1 MKTVHPDAPS
11 SEEFVQTLGRI
22 TWLMTLSNEYRNKN
36 ISFIEAH
43 ASAPLMFNQVR
54 IYLSGKQPIGAVTWA
69 YASPEVKAK
78 LEAGALLSLEDWRSG
93 PEVIVV
99 DCISPLVDKSVI
111 LERFASQVASAKENS
126 SKTSENGVF

>member
-1 MKTVHPDAPS
+1 MKAVHPDAPS
-11 SEEFVQTLGRI
+11 SEEFVQTLGQV
-22 TWLMTLSNEYRNKN
+22 TWLMTLSSEYRDKN

-43 ASAPLMFNQVR
+43 VSAPLMFNQVR

-78 LEAGALLSLEDWRSG
+78 VEVGALLCLEDWRSG
-93 PEVIVV
+93 PEVMVV

-111 LERFASQVASAKENS
+111 LEKFSSQVAAAKENS
-126 SKTSENGVF
+126 SKTSDNGVF